1 MTEQSY
7 QPQINLTALEAAG
20 KQRWLVRVLLG
31 LSVLAVLV
39 LAVMYYAWF
48 GNTPPSASNPG
59 NVKTSDTAA
68 QTARHVISAASHR
81 SSKHRAAGIGSSTPE
96 AQSTLAPGTSQST
109 IKSPLALEVISGGG
123 RRQLVGTRDD
133 SIYLNSDD
141 RTVAA
146 TDMADAK
153 AGYGM
158 GVIQAAERTRISSG
172 VIELPALPPASV
184 DPLLAKQQT
193 IEGSVVLLAHID
205 KNGNIQNVR
214 AISGPEILFG
224 AAREAVKQ
232 WHFNPYY
239 ESGQAVETD
248 TQITVKFDISAH

>member
-1 MTEQSY
+1 
-7 QPQINLTALEAAG
+7 
-20 KQRWLVRVLLG
+20 
-31 LSVLAVLV
+31 
-39 LAVMYYAWF
+39 
-48 GNTPPSASNPG
+48 
-59 NVKTSDTAA
+59 
-68 QTARHVISAASHR
+68 
-81 SSKHRAAGIGSSTPE
+81 
-96 AQSTLAPGTSQST
+96 LAPGTSQST

-153 AGYGM
+153 AGYGI

-205 KNGNIQNVR
+205 KNGNIQNVH